1 MEENKILNTGVGTL
15 KLRKAILID
24 GKNVTEIN
32 YDFDKLTGENI
43 ENVFKESTRSGY
55 MVSASYEL
63 DPVIGG
69 RMFAEASDLDFL
81 DIKRLG
87 VSDYSKVAS
96 IARDFFIIGLNGD
109 QDDQN

>member
-1 MEENKILNTGVGTL
+1 MEENKIINAGVGTL
-15 KLRKAILID
+15 KLRKAISID

-69 RMFAEASDLDFL
+69 RMFAEASDLDFS